1 MEKLVGR
8 DRVGAIAIVSM
19 GVVKGAVI
27 CSIEEV
33 GVRRP
38 SSMGSGTST
47 VGMEEIVVVS
57 LDSSSS
63 SPLGLG
69 PRFIT

>member
-8 DRVGAIAIVSM
+8 DRVGAIAMVSM
-19 GVVKGAVI
+19 GVVKGAET

-38 SSMGSGTST
+38 SSVGSGTST
-47 VGMEEIVVVS
+47 VGREIVVDS